1 MPLRAGP
8 AGIRSCGSLFL
19 AGAAHTSAHVPAKRG
34 PSLSDAAF
42 ELVLAD
48 GTRVPLAD
56 ELTLG
61 RAPGNTLRFDDP
73 SVSRRHARIVRR
85 GDSAG
90 TPVLE
95 DSGSSYGTWLDGR
108 RVGSA
113 TSLRDGSRIRI
124 GDQELVVERVRSDSE
139 AGRTLRVEPGESL
152 VVDAV
157 GPRIRSG
164 YALKR
169 LEAAEGAR
177 RWVLRDLRGGKIVRF
192 SDDDAA
198 LLQLLDGRRS
208 TQMLMREAERRFGAP
223 GAARLARLLA
233 DLADRGLL
241 AGTESA
247 EIADLPTPRWLR
259 PRETVWR
266 GAGDAFLALYRHG
279 GRILF
284 TRPVLFAMSLLAL
297 VGAPVFVYLVA
308 ARYGTP
314 FVVAKKIGL
323 GGIVFLL
330 GRFAIV
336 ALHETAHG
344 LAMASYGR
352 KVSKAGLKLV
362 LVFPYAYVD
371 TSEMWFEPR
380 RRRIAVSAAGP
391 LSDGTLAGLFSICCL
406 ALSAGTVRDVFFQLA
421 FAAYVGALFNLNPLL
436 QRDGYNILVDVLR
449 EPGLR
454 ARARIE
460 LRRAL
465 NGGGGWSSP
474 VLARYSLLSIFWTF
488 GAGLFTVAMSVHYEA
503 VLATL
508 LPTPVAWA
516 FLAAV
521 WAAVFLPL
529 AAILAPPLLDRVRAR
544 RA

>member
-1 MPLRAGP
+1 VLND
-8 AGIRSCGSLFL
+8 
-19 AGAAHTSAHVPAKRG
+19 T
-34 PSLSDAAF
+34 AF
-42 ELVLAD
+42 QLVLAD

-56 ELTLG
+56 EMTLG
-61 RAPGNTLRFDDP
+61 RAPDNTLRLDDP
-73 SVSRRHARIVRR
+73 SVSRHHARIARR
-85 GDSAG
+85 GGSTG

-108 RVGSA
+108 RIDAAAG
-113 TSLRDGSRIRI
+113 LRDGSRIRL
-124 GDQELVVERVRSDSE
+124 GDQELVLERVRAESE
-139 AGRTLRVEPGESL
+139 AGRTLRVEPGESI

-169 LEAAEGAR
+169 RDASEGTR

-192 SDDDAA
+192 SDEDAA
-198 LLQLLDGRRS
+198 LLQLLDGRRP
-208 TQMLMREAERRFGAP
+208 MHELMSEAERRFGAP
-223 GAARLARLLA
+223 GAARLTRLLA

-241 AGTESA
+241 AGSEPA
-247 EIADLPTPRWLR
+247 EVGQLSTPRWLR
-259 PRETVWR
+259 PRETSWAR
-266 GAGDAFLALYRHG
+266 AGDAFQALYRHG
-279 GRILF
+279 GWALF
-284 TRPVLFAMSLLAL
+284 TKPALAAMSILAL

-314 FVVAKKIGL
+314 FVVAKKVGF

-330 GRFAIV
+330 GRFAVV

-391 LSDGTLAGLFSICCL
+391 VSDLTLAGLASICCL
-406 ALSAGTVRDVFFQLA
+406 ATAPGAVRDVFFQLA

-436 QRDGYNILVDVLR
+436 QRDGYNILVDVLG

-454 ARARIE
+454 GRARGE

-465 NGGGGWSSP
+465 NGAGWSSP
-474 VLARYSLLSIFWTF
+474 VLARYALLSLGWTF
-488 GAGLFTVAMSVHYEA
+488 VAGLFTVAMSLRYETM
-503 VLATL
+503 LATL
-508 LPTPVAWA
+508 VPTPVAWA
-516 FLAAV
+516 LLVALWGV
-521 WAAVFLPL
+521 VFLPL
-529 AAILAPPLLDRVRAR
+529 AAMVGPPLLDRARAR
-544 RA
+544 HA

>member
-1 MPLRAGP
+1 MPLPAAP
-8 AGIRSCGSLFL
+8 AGVRASGSLFL
-19 AGAAHTSAHVPAKRG
+19 AGAAHTSADVPTKRG
-34 PSLSDAAF
+34 PGLSDAAF

-113 TSLRDGSRIRI
+113 TGLRDGSRIRI

-192 SDDDAA
+192 SDEDAA

-241 AGTESA
+241 AGTAPA
-247 EIADLPTPRWLR
+247 EVVDLPTPRWLR

-284 TRPVLFAMSLLAL
+284 TRPVLFAMALLAL

-314 FVVAKKIGL
+314 FVVARKIGL

-391 LSDGTLAGLFSICCL
+391 FSDLTLAGLFSVCCL
-406 ALSAGTVRDVFFQLA
+406 ALSVGTVRDVFFQLA

-454 ARARIE
+454 ARARVE

-465 NGGGGWSSP
+465 NGGGWSSP
-474 VLARYSLLSIFWTF
+474 ALARYALLSIGWTF
-488 GAGLFTVAMSVHYEA
+488 GAGLFTVALSVHYEA
-503 VLATL
+503 ILAIL
-508 LPTPVAWA
+508 LPTPVAWT
-516 FLAAV
+516 FLAALWV
-521 WAAVFLPL
+521 AVFLPL
-529 AAILAPPLLDRVRAR
+529 AAMLAPRLLDRVRAR